1 MKRAVDFVLSVM
13 LVAFLAALVL
23 TVTACPEDD
32 VVCIF
37 RGK

>member
-23 TVTACPEDD
+23 TATACPEDD
-32 VVCIF
+32 VVCLI
-37 RGK
+37 RSK